1 MTLII
6 YTNIAYLYDHNCFES
21 CINSKNHI
29 IHLFGLGAIA
39 FEEAYYGEGSGY
51 IWLDEVSCSGV
62 ESNLLSCTHDQ
73 LGMHD
78 CDHSE
83 DAGMRCTGTFT
94 LAEVIIILHNNKL
107 PVWGSLNFL
116 HVLENQSK
124 DRMISM
130 ACYV

>member
-73 LGMHD
+73 LGIHD
-78 CDHSE
+78 CDHFE
-83 DAGMRCTGTFT
+83 DAGVRCTGTLAT
-94 LAEVIIILHNNKL
+94 LLISSIKRSCYYTHNNKL
-107 PVWGSLNFL
+107 PVLASLKL
-116 HVLENQSK
+116 L
-124 DRMISM
+124 
-130 ACYV
+130 YV